1 MGNRLREWVDSML
14 PWYEPVAEA
23 RRDRRTEAIRQ
34 RSIASRLRVERV
46 IDAYRAADKV
56 SQAAGQA
63 LIDEVRRDER

>member
-1 MGNRLREWVDSML
+1 MGNRLREWIDSML

-23 RRDRRTEAIRQ
+23 HRDRRTEAIRQ
-34 RSIASRLRVERV
+34 RSIASRLRAERV
-46 IDAYRAADKV
+46 IAAYRAADKV